1 MLIIWSLTHMKP
13 RDAVP
18 GYLDINLL
26 KFRRI
31 CCPAERYGYFL
42 FLYDGN
48 LHRNI
53 LFWAIAT

>member
-18 GYLDINLL
+18 GYLGINLL

-42 FLYDGN
+42 FLDD
-48 LHRNI
+48 
-53 LFWAIAT
+53 

>member
-1 MLIIWSLTHMKP
+1 MLIIWLLTHMKP

-31 CCPAERYGYFL
+31 CCPAECYVFFL
-42 FLYDGN
+42 FFYD
-48 LHRNI
+48 
-53 LFWAIAT
+53 